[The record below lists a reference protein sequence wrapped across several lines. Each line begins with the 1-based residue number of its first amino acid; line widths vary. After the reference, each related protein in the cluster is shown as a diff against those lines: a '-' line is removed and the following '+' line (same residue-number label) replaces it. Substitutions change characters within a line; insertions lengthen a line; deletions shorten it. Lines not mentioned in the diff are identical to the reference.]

1 MEYVAID
8 FQTANK
14 WHKSACSVALVT
26 VKDGKIIDT
35 FYSLIRPGIL
45 HFDKENTALHGITK
59 EMVKDAPYFDEL
71 WPLIKEKIN
80 GKTLVAHYAKFDMD
94 VLAEEL
100 AGNELAFPSCPVF
113 CTCVLSQAMFP
124 EMPHHRLQDVT
135 EKIGFNLEQRYNAMA
150 HARACVAIVE
160 YALKATGAEFLQD
173 VADAYH
179 FHLGY
184 IGKDIVTDCE
194 LKYGRARAYDSD
206 FKLQRSKPITYSD
219 MDNKEY
225 LKYWAPGVILTLF
238 NNPHSVVLQGIGT
251 IGAAILFYATYLRF
265 KDTQRPFFYGFISMF
280 FTAGILGFF
289 DIGRAPKEQRE
300 Q

>member
-8 FQTANK
+8 FQTANR

-35 FYSLIRPGIL
+35 FYSMIRPSIL

-94 VLAEEL
+94 VLEEEL

-124 EMPHHRLQDVT
+124 EMPQHRLQDVT

-160 YALKATGAEFLQD
+160 YAMKATGAEFLQD
-173 VADAYH
+173 VADAYR

-184 IGKDIVTDCE
+184 IGKDVVTECNFNSR
-194 LKYGRARAYDSD
+194 RALSYEDINAAPVV
-206 FKLQRSKPITYSD
+206 QKPETYND
-219 MDNKEY
+219 MDNITY
-225 LKYWAPGVILTLF
+225 LKYWGIPIVMLLLGGVIGAEWSKNVGFFSFLF
-238 NNPHSVVLQGIGT
+238 GWL
-251 IGAAILFYATYLRF
+251 YATYLRF
-265 KDTQRPFFYGFISMF
+265 KGTKRPLLYGYISMF

-289 DIGRAPKEQRE
+289 NVGRAPKK
-300 Q
+300 

>member
-1 MEYVAID
+1 M
-8 FQTANK
+8 
-14 WHKSACSVALVT
+14 
-26 VKDGKIIDT
+26 KDGKIIDT

-135 EKIGFNLEQRYNAMA
+135 DKIGFNLEQRYNAMA

-184 IGKDIVTDCE
+184 IGKDVVTECNFNSR
-194 LKYGRARAYDSD
+194 RALSYEDINAAPVV
-206 FKLQRSKPITYSD
+206 QKPETYND
-219 MDNKEY
+219 MDNITY
-225 LKYWAPGVILTLF
+225 LKYWGIPIVMLLLGGVIGAEWSKNVGFFSFLF
-238 NNPHSVVLQGIGT
+238 GWL
-251 IGAAILFYATYLRF
+251 YATYLRF
-265 KDTQRPFFYGFISMF
+265 KGTKRPLLYGYISMF

-289 DIGRAPKEQRE
+289 NVGRAPKK
-300 Q
+300 

>member
-8 FQTANK
+8 FQTANR
-14 WHKSACSVALVT
+14 WHKSACSVALAT

-80 GKTLVAHYAKFDMD
+80 GKTLVAYYAKFDMD

-135 EKIGFNLEQRYNAMA
+135 DKIGFNLEQRYNAMA

-206 FKLQRSKPITYSD
+206 FKLQCSKPITYSD

-225 LKYWAPGVILTLF
+225 LKYWGTG
-238 NNPHSVVLQGIGT
+238 VVLMLSNKLFGSFGDAAFSIGYLLILIAT
-251 IGAAILFYATYLRF
+251 ILRF
-265 KDTQRPFFYGFISMF
+265 KDTQKPWLYGVLSIS
-280 FTAGILGFF
+280 FTLGILGFF
-289 DIGRAPKEQRE
+289 DVGRAPKK
-300 Q
+300 

>member
-80 GKTLVAHYAKFDMD
+80 GKTLVAHYARFDMD
-94 VLAEEL
+94 VLEEEL
-100 AGNELAFPSCPVF
+100 TGNELAFPSCPVF

-124 EMPHHRLQDVT
+124 EMPQHRLQDVT
-135 EKIGFNLEQRYNAMA
+135 EKIGFNLE
-150 HARACVAIVE
+150 
-160 YALKATGAEFLQD
+160 
-173 VADAYH
+173 
-179 FHLGY
+179 
-184 IGKDIVTDCE
+184 
-194 LKYGRARAYDSD
+194 
-206 FKLQRSKPITYSD
+206 
-219 MDNKEY
+219 
-225 LKYWAPGVILTLF
+225 
-238 NNPHSVVLQGIGT
+238 
-251 IGAAILFYATYLRF
+251 
-265 KDTQRPFFYGFISMF
+265 
-280 FTAGILGFF
+280 
-289 DIGRAPKEQRE
+289 
-300 Q
+300 

>member
-8 FQTANK
+8 FQTANR

-94 VLAEEL
+94 VLEEEL

-124 EMPHHRLQDVT
+124 EMPQHRLQDVT

-160 YALKATGAEFLQD
+160 YAMKATGAEFLQD
-173 VADAYH
+173 VADAYQ

-184 IGKDIVTDCE
+184 IGKDVVKECNFNSRCALSYEDINAAPVVQKTE
-194 LKYGRARAYDSD
+194 
-206 FKLQRSKPITYSD
+206 TYND
-219 MDNKEY
+219 MDNITY
-225 LKYWAPGVILTLF
+225 LKYWGIPIVMLLLGGVIGAEWSKNVGFFSFLF
-238 NNPHSVVLQGIGT
+238 GWL
-251 IGAAILFYATYLRF
+251 YATYLRF
-265 KDTQRPFFYGFISMF
+265 KGTKRPLLYGYISMF

-289 DIGRAPKEQRE
+289 NVGRAPKK
-300 Q
+300 

>member
-8 FQTANK
+8 FQTANR
-14 WHKSACSVALVT
+14 WHKSACSVALAT

-71 WPLIKEKIN
+71 WLLIKEKIN

-135 EKIGFNLEQRYNAMA
+135 DKIGFNLEQRYNAMA

-206 FKLQRSKPITYSD
+206 FKLQCSKPITYSD

-225 LKYWAPGVILTLF
+225 LKYWGTG
-238 NNPHSVVLQGIGT
+238 VVLMLSNKLFGSFGDAAFSIGYLLILIAT
-251 IGAAILFYATYLRF
+251 ILRF
-265 KDTQRPFFYGFISMF
+265 KDTQKPWLYGVLSIS
-280 FTAGILGFF
+280 FTLGILGFF
-289 DIGRAPKEQRE
+289 DVGHAPKK
-300 Q
+300 

>member
-8 FQTANK
+8 FQTANR
-14 WHKSACSVALVT
+14 WHKSACSIALVT

-80 GKTLVAHYAKFDMD
+80 GKTLVAHYAKFDLD
-94 VLAEEL
+94 VLEEEL

-124 EMPHHRLQDVT
+124 EMPHHRLRDVT
-135 EKIGFNLEQRYNAMA
+135 DKIGFNLEQRYNAMA

-160 YALKATGAEFLQD
+160 YAMKATGAEFLQD
-173 VADAYH
+173 VADAYQ

-184 IGKDIVTDCE
+184 IGKDVVKECNFNSR
-194 LKYGRARAYDSD
+194 RALSYEDINAASVV
-206 FKLQRSKPITYSD
+206 QKPETYND
-219 MDNKEY
+219 MDNITY
-225 LKYWAPGVILTLF
+225 LKYWGIPIVMLLLGGVIGAEWSKNVGFFSFLF
-238 NNPHSVVLQGIGT
+238 GWL
-251 IGAAILFYATYLRF
+251 YATYLRF
-265 KDTQRPFFYGFISMF
+265 KGTKRPLLYGYISMF

-289 DIGRAPKEQRE
+289 NVGRAPKK
-300 Q
+300 

>member
-8 FQTANK
+8 FQTANR
-14 WHKSACSVALVT
+14 WHKSACSVALAT

-135 EKIGFNLEQRYNAMA
+135 DKIGFNLEQRYNAMA

-160 YALKATGAEFLQD
+160 YAMKATGAEFLQD

-206 FKLQRSKPITYSD
+206 FKLQCSKPITYSD

-225 LKYWAPGVILTLF
+225 LKYWGTG
-238 NNPHSVVLQGIGT
+238 VVLMLSNKLFGSFGDAAFSIGYLLILIAT
-251 IGAAILFYATYLRF
+251 ILRF
-265 KDTQRPFFYGFISMF
+265 KDTQKPWLYGVLSIS
-280 FTAGILGFF
+280 FTLGILGFF
-289 DIGRAPKEQRE
+289 DVGHAPKK
-300 Q
+300 

>member
-8 FQTANK
+8 FQTANR

-94 VLAEEL
+94 VLEEEL

-124 EMPHHRLQDVT
+124 EISHHRLQDVT
-135 EKIGFNLEQRYNAMA
+135 DKIGFNFEQRYNAMA

-173 VADAYH
+173 VADAYN

-184 IGKDIVTDCE
+184 IGKDVVTECNFNIR
-194 LKYGRARAYDSD
+194 RALSYEDINAAPVV
-206 FKLQRSKPITYSD
+206 QKPETYND
-219 MDNKEY
+219 MDNITY
-225 LKYWAPGVILTLF
+225 LKYWGIPIVMLLLGGVIGAEWSKNVGFFSFLF
-238 NNPHSVVLQGIGT
+238 GWL
-251 IGAAILFYATYLRF
+251 YATYLRF
-265 KDTQRPFFYGFISMF
+265 KGTKRPLLYGYISMF

-289 DIGRAPKEQRE
+289 NVGRAPKK
-300 Q
+300 

>member
-8 FQTANK
+8 FQTANR
-14 WHKSACSVALVT
+14 WHKSACSVALAT

-113 CTCVLSQAMFP
+113 CTCVLSQAMFS

-135 EKIGFNLEQRYNAMA
+135 DKIGFNLEQRYNAMA

-225 LKYWAPGVILTLF
+225 LKYWGTG
-238 NNPHSVVLQGIGT
+238 VVLMLSNKLFGSFGDAAFSIGYLLILIAT
-251 IGAAILFYATYLRF
+251 ILRF
-265 KDTQRPFFYGFISMF
+265 KDTQKPLLYGVLSIS
-280 FTAGILGFF
+280 FTLGILGFF
-289 DIGRAPKEQRE
+289 DVGRAPKK
-300 Q
+300 

>member
-8 FQTANK
+8 FQTANR

-94 VLAEEL
+94 VLEEEL

-124 EMPHHRLQDVT
+124 EMPQHRLQDVT

-173 VADAYH
+173 VADAYQ

-184 IGKDIVTDCE
+184 IGKDVVKE
-194 LKYGRARAYDSD
+194 YNFNSRRALSYEDINAASVV
-206 FKLQRSKPITYSD
+206 QKPETYND
-219 MDNKEY
+219 MDNITY
-225 LKYWAPGVILTLF
+225 LKYWGIPIVMLLLGGVIGAEWSKNVGFFSFLF
-238 NNPHSVVLQGIGT
+238 GWL
-251 IGAAILFYATYLRF
+251 YATYLRF
-265 KDTQRPFFYGFISMF
+265 KGTKRPLLYGYISMF

-289 DIGRAPKEQRE
+289 NVGRAPKK
-300 Q
+300 

>member
-8 FQTANK
+8 FQTANR
-14 WHKSACSVALVT
+14 WHKSACSVALAT

-135 EKIGFNLEQRYNAMA
+135 DKIGFNLEQRYNAMA

-225 LKYWAPGVILTLF
+225 LKYWGTG
-238 NNPHSVVLQGIGT
+238 VVLMLSNKLFGSFGDAAFSIGYLLILIAT
-251 IGAAILFYATYLRF
+251 ILRF
-265 KDTQRPFFYGFISMF
+265 KDTKKPWLYGVLSIS
-280 FTAGILGFF
+280 FTLGILGFF
-289 DIGRAPKEQRE
+289 DVGRASKK
-300 Q
+300 

>member
-8 FQTANK
+8 FQTANR
-14 WHKSACSVALVT
+14 WHKSACSVALAT

-135 EKIGFNLEQRYNAMA
+135 DKIGFNLEQRYNAMA

-225 LKYWAPGVILTLF
+225 LKYWGTG
-238 NNPHSVVLQGIGT
+238 VVLMLSNKLFGSFGDAAFSIGYLLILIAT
-251 IGAAILFYATYLRF
+251 ILRF
-265 KDTQRPFFYGFISMF
+265 KDTQKPLLYGVLSIS
-280 FTAGILGFF
+280 FTLGILGFF
-289 DIGRAPKEQRE
+289 DVGRAPKK
-300 Q
+300 

>member
-8 FQTANK
+8 FQTANR
-14 WHKSACSVALVT
+14 WHKSACSVALAT

-135 EKIGFNLEQRYNAMA
+135 DKIGFNLEQRYNSMA

-206 FKLQRSKPITYSD
+206 FKLQCSKPITYSD

-225 LKYWAPGVILTLF
+225 LKYWGTG
-238 NNPHSVVLQGIGT
+238 VVLMLSNKLFGSFGDAAFSIGYLLILIAT
-251 IGAAILFYATYLRF
+251 ILRF
-265 KDTQRPFFYGFISMF
+265 KDTQKSWLYGVLSIS
-280 FTAGILGFF
+280 FTLGILGFF
-289 DIGRAPKEQRE
+289 DVGRAPKK
-300 Q
+300 

>member
-1 MEYVAID
+1 
-8 FQTANK
+8 
-14 WHKSACSVALVT
+14 
-26 VKDGKIIDT
+26 
-35 FYSLIRPGIL
+35 
-45 HFDKENTALHGITK
+45 
-59 EMVKDAPYFDEL
+59 
-71 WPLIKEKIN
+71 
-80 GKTLVAHYAKFDMD
+80 MD

-135 EKIGFNLEQRYNAMA
+135 DKIGFNLEQRYNSMA

-206 FKLQRSKPITYSD
+206 FKLQCSKPITYSD

-225 LKYWAPGVILTLF
+225 LKYWGTG
-238 NNPHSVVLQGIGT
+238 VVLMLSNKLFGSFGDAAFSIGYLLILIAT
-251 IGAAILFYATYLRF
+251 ILRF
-265 KDTQRPFFYGFISMF
+265 KDTQKSWLYGVLSIS
-280 FTAGILGFF
+280 FTLGILGFF
-289 DIGRAPKEQRE
+289 DVGRAPKK
-300 Q
+300 

>member
-8 FQTANK
+8 FQTANR

-135 EKIGFNLEQRYNAMA
+135 DKIGFNLEQRYNAMA

-225 LKYWAPGVILTLF
+225 LKYWGTG
-238 NNPHSVVLQGIGT
+238 VVLMLSNKLFGSFGDAAFSIGYLLILIAT
-251 IGAAILFYATYLRF
+251 ILRF
-265 KDTQRPFFYGFISMF
+265 KDTQKPLLYGVLSIS
-280 FTAGILGFF
+280 FTLGILGFF
-289 DIGRAPKEQRE
+289 DVGRAPKK
-300 Q
+300 

>member
-8 FQTANK
+8 FQTANR
-14 WHKSACSVALVT
+14 WHKSACSVALAT

-135 EKIGFNLEQRYNAMA
+135 DKIGFNLEQRYNAMA

-225 LKYWAPGVILTLF
+225 LKYWGTG
-238 NNPHSVVLQGIGT
+238 VVLMLSNKLFGSFGDAAFSIGYLLILIAT
-251 IGAAILFYATYLRF
+251 ILRF
-265 KDTQRPFFYGFISMF
+265 KDTQKPWLYGVLSIS
-280 FTAGILGFF
+280 FTLGVLGFF
-289 DIGRAPKEQRE
+289 DVGRAPKK
-300 Q
+300 

>member
-8 FQTANK
+8 FQTANR

-35 FYSLIRPGIL
+35 FYSMIRPGIL

-80 GKTLVAHYAKFDMD
+80 GKTLVAHYARFDMD
-94 VLAEEL
+94 VLEEEL
-100 AGNELAFPSCPVF
+100 TGNELAFPSCPVF

-124 EMPHHRLQDVT
+124 EMSHHRLQDVT
-135 EKIGFNLEQRYNAMA
+135 DKIGFNFEQRYNAMA
-150 HARACVAIVE
+150 HAKACVAIVE
-160 YALKATGAEFLQD
+160 YAMKATGAEFLQD
-173 VADAYH
+173 VADAYQ

-184 IGKDIVTDCE
+184 IGKDVVKECNFNSR
-194 LKYGRARAYDSD
+194 RALSYEDINAASVV
-206 FKLQRSKPITYSD
+206 QKPETYND
-219 MDNKEY
+219 MDNITY
-225 LKYWAPGVILTLF
+225 LKYWGIPIVMLLLGGVIGAEWSKNVGFFSFLF
-238 NNPHSVVLQGIGT
+238 GWL
-251 IGAAILFYATYLRF
+251 YATYLRF
-265 KDTQRPFFYGFISMF
+265 KGTKRPLLYGYISMF

-289 DIGRAPKEQRE
+289 NVGRAPKK
-300 Q
+300 

>member
-8 FQTANK
+8 FQTANR
-14 WHKSACSVALVT
+14 WHKSACSVALAT

-135 EKIGFNLEQRYNAMA
+135 DKIGFNLEQRYNAMA

-206 FKLQRSKPITYSD
+206 FKLQCSKPITYSD

-225 LKYWAPGVILTLF
+225 LKYWGTG
-238 NNPHSVVLQGIGT
+238 VVLMLSNKLFGSFGDAAFSIGYLLILIAT
-251 IGAAILFYATYLRF
+251 ILRF
-265 KDTQRPFFYGFISMF
+265 KDTQKPWLYGVLSIS
-280 FTAGILGFF
+280 FTLGILGFF
-289 DIGRAPKEQRE
+289 DVGHAPKK
-300 Q
+300 

>member
-8 FQTANK
+8 FQTANR
-14 WHKSACSVALVT
+14 WHKSACSVALAT

-135 EKIGFNLEQRYNAMA
+135 DKIGFNLEQRYNAMA

-206 FKLQRSKPITYSD
+206 FKLQCSKPITYSD

-225 LKYWAPGVILTLF
+225 LKYWGTG
-238 NNPHSVVLQGIGT
+238 VVLMLSNKLFGSFGDAAFSIGYLLILIAT
-251 IGAAILFYATYLRF
+251 ILRF
-265 KDTQRPFFYGFISMF
+265 KDTQKPWLYGVLSIS
-280 FTAGILGFF
+280 FTLGILGFF
-289 DIGRAPKEQRE
+289 DVGRASKK
-300 Q
+300 

>member
-8 FQTANK
+8 FQTANR

-35 FYSLIRPGIL
+35 FYSMIRPGIL

-80 GKTLVAHYAKFDMD
+80 GKTLVAHYANFDLD
-94 VLAEEL
+94 VLEEEL

-124 EMPHHRLQDVT
+124 EMPQHRLQDVT
-135 EKIGFNLEQRYNAMA
+135 DKIGFNLEQRYNAMA

-160 YALKATGAEFLQD
+160 YAMKATGAEFLQD
-173 VADAYH
+173 VADAYQ

-184 IGKDIVTDCE
+184 IGKDVVTECNFNSR
-194 LKYGRARAYDSD
+194 RALSYEDINAAPVV
-206 FKLQRSKPITYSD
+206 QKPETYND
-219 MDNKEY
+219 MDNATY
-225 LKYWAPGVILTLF
+225 LKYWGP
-238 NNPHSVVLQGIGT
+238 SVVISLVFNSINAEWAKAIGSIGT
-251 IGAAILFYATYLRF
+251 LGLIYATYLRF
-265 KDTQRPFFYGFISMF
+265 KGTKRAFWYGFVNIF
-280 FTAGILGFF
+280 FTAGVLGFF
-289 DIGRAPKEQRE
+289 DVGRAPKK
-300 Q
+300 

>member
-14 WHKSACSVALVT
+14 WHKSACSVALAT

-219 MDNKEY
+219 MDNKDY
-225 LKYWAPGVILTLF
+225 LKYWGTG
-238 NNPHSVVLQGIGT
+238 VVLMLSNKLFGSFGDAAFSIGYLLILIAT
-251 IGAAILFYATYLRF
+251 ILRF
-265 KDTQRPFFYGFISMF
+265 KDTQKPWLYGVLSIS
-280 FTAGILGFF
+280 FTLGILGFF
-289 DIGRAPKEQRE
+289 DVGRAPKK
-300 Q
+300 